1 MSAEAVEAKVKEV
14 LVEILGVKEDA
25 LVPSARLVE
34 ELQVTSIDQV
44 DIIAEFENAYG
55 INILD
60 EEAVK
65 ITTVGEMTELLAAK
79 VKEKES
85 A

>member
-1 MSAEAVEAKVKEV
+1 MSAEAVEAKVREI

-25 LVPSARLVE
+25 VVPTARLVE
-34 ELQVTSIDQV
+34 DLQVTSIDQV

-55 INILD
+55 ISILD

-65 ITTVGEMTELLAAK
+65 ITTVGEMSELLTAK
-79 VKEKES
+79 VQEKES